1 MDTTIDIASKVQML
15 TLKDVDGEKLV
26 IYNNNCYH
34 IGEVLF
40 DCLVQLKNGNS
51 FKDLALTCKKKYGY
65 EGDDIQE
72 NVSQAVDAIANSS
85 VKDQVSFV
93 DRIYLKIRLFKEN
106 FIAEVAKRI
115 QFLFNKRVMTG
126 VIIIFILS
134 SVLVCSR
141 YMSCLDQTLHFGVA
155 RWANLIATNYLS
167 LLIIAFFHEFGHATA
182 SYRCGIRP
190 KEIGFGIYMVFPV
203 FYTDVSKIWNI
214 SKNKRLLVNVGGI
227 YFQMVLALLLTV
239 MLFLSENP
247 EYRFLLMSVIVMNLF
262 MLAYS
267 LFPFFRNDGYW
278 VYSDFFM
285 IDNLSYNSKQFP
297 KVFFCIM
304 TNKMMPWKEKMKI
317 LKADLPLLLYSIF
330 DFSFS
335 TMMYASIII
344 FTVINISAI
353 LQFVE
358 FREYME
364 TSFVI
369 REVITLS
376 ISLAINSFFLYRIF
390 RYMLVSLKNKFLL

>member
-1 MDTTIDIASKVQML
+1 MDTTIDIASKVQIF
-15 TLKDVDGEKLV
+15 TLKNVDGEKLV
-26 IYNNNCYH
+26 VYNNNCYH

-51 FKDLALTCKKKYGY
+51 FKDIALACKKKYGY
-65 EGDDIQE
+65 ESDDIQE

-85 VKDQVSFV
+85 VKNQVSFV
-93 DRIYLKIRLFKEN
+93 DSIYLKIRLFKES
-106 FIAEVAKRI
+106 FIAEVAERI
-115 QFLFNKRVMTG
+115 KFLFNKRIMAG
-126 VIIIFILS
+126 VIIAFILS
-134 SVLVCSR
+134 SILVCSR
-141 YMSCLDQTLHFGVA
+141 YMSYLDQTPHFGVA
-155 RWANLIATNYLS
+155 GWANLIATNYLS
-167 LLIIAFFHEFGHATA
+167 LLFIAFFHEFGHATA

-239 MLFLSENP
+239 MLLLFDNP

-262 MLAYS
+262 MLTYS

-278 VYSDFFM
+278 VYSDFFK

-297 KVFFCIM
+297 KVFFGIV

-335 TMMYASIII
+335 TMMYAGIIM

-376 ISLAINSFFLYRIF
+376 LSIAINSFFLYRIL

>member
-1 MDTTIDIASKVQML
+1 MDTTIDIASKVQIF

-26 IYNNNCYH
+26 VYNNNCYH
-34 IGEVLF
+34 IGDMLF

-51 FKDLALTCKKKYGY
+51 FKDIVLTCKKKYGY

-115 QFLFNKRVMTG
+115 QFLFNKRIMAG
-126 VIIIFILS
+126 VIIAFILS

-278 VYSDFFM
+278 VYSDFFK

>member
-278 VYSDFFM
+278 VYSDFFK

>member
-1 MDTTIDIASKVQML
+1 MDTTIDIASKVQIF

-26 IYNNNCYH
+26 VYNNNCYH
-34 IGEVLF
+34 IGDMLF

-51 FKDLALTCKKKYGY
+51 FKDIALACKKKYGY
-65 EGDDIQE
+65 KSDDILE

-85 VKDQVSFV
+85 VKNQVSFV
-93 DRIYLKIRLFKEN
+93 DSIYLKIRLFKES
-106 FIAEVAKRI
+106 FIAEVAERI
-115 QFLFNKRVMTG
+115 KFLFNKRIMAG
-126 VIIIFILS
+126 VIIAFILS

-141 YMSCLDQTLHFGVA
+141 YMSYLDQTPHFGVA
-155 RWANLIATNYLS
+155 KWANLIATNYLS
-167 LLIIAFFHEFGHATA
+167 LLFIAFFHEFGHATA

-239 MLFLSENP
+239 MLFLFEKP
-247 EYRFLLMSVIVMNLF
+247 EYRFMLMSVIVMNLF
-262 MLAYS
+262 VLTYS

-278 VYSDFFM
+278 VYSDFFK

-297 KVFFCIM
+297 KVFFGIV

-335 TMMYASIII
+335 TMMYAGIIM

-376 ISLAINSFFLYRIF
+376 LSIAINCFFLYRIL
-390 RYMLVSLKNKFLL
+390 RYILVSLKNKFLL